1 MPTYGSLARPAY
13 SMCQGNGARAVAH
26 AGFKFGAVEVAE
38 ALPRELAQ
46 SMGLVLIPSA
56 CEWPALAAEAA
67 QDIRLGD
74 ADTRRWYMATD
85 RGRAELD
92 DTLDDAIR
100 ALGIFAT
107 RAEMLAALAA
117 RD

>member
-1 MPTYGSLARPAY
+1 
-13 SMCQGNGARAVAH
+13 
-26 AGFKFGAVEVAE
+26 
-38 ALPRELAQ
+38 
-46 SMGLVLIPSA
+46 
-56 CEWPALAAEAA
+56 
-67 QDIRLGD
+67 
-74 ADTRRWYMATD
+74 MATD

-107 RAEMLAALAA
+107 RAELLAALAA